1 MQQLVADDGKSA
13 CHALTEVGRPGGYA
27 ETPVCGTLLR
37 GAGARISPARN
48 GGGGLCPTVSS
59 VA

>member
-1 MQQLVADDGKSA
+1 MQLLVADDGKSA

-37 GAGARISPARN
+37 GQERGYPLR
-48 GGGGLCPTVSS
+48 GMVE
-59 VA
+59 VAYVRP